1 MYKRGDWVVYRMQK
15 YSGRPGPRATQVEP
29 EPHGEKYVYHVEKFW
44 TVADVLPDGQLV
56 LVTRRGKRHVL
67 RADDPQLRPARWW
80 ERLTYR
86 SRFPA
91 LQDEA

>member
-15 YSGRPGPRATQVEP
+15 YSASPGPRAANVEP

-44 TVADVLPDGQLV
+44 TVADVQPDGQLV

-67 RADDPQLRPARWW
+67 APNDPQLRPARWW
-80 ERLTYR
+80 ERLVYR
-86 SRFPA
+86 SRFPV
-91 LQDEA
+91 LGDEA